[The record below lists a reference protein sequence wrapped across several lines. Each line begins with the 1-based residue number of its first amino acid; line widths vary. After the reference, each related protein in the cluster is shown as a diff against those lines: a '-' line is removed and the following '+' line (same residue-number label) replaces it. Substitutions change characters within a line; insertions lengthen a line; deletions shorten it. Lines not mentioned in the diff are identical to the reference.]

1 MNNLA
6 TFMSGQ
12 VGIAVSLLLLAML
25 AIREV
30 ARVSAGPRWQA
41 LARAL
46 TVAATPILIIF
57 LATVATLI
65 VQALR

>member
-1 MNNLA
+1 MNSLA
-6 TFMSGQ
+6 TFMNGQ
-12 VGIAVSLLLLAML
+12 VGIALALLLLTLL

-46 TVAATPILIIF
+46 TIAATPLVIIF
-57 LATVATLI
+57 LATVAILI
-65 VQALR
+65 AEAFR